1 MKRVNPLLSA
11 GAALLALCL
20 LLTVG
25 AYQLGAM
32 QRTNTPQTQPE
43 VMAANT
49 AAAEQTASAQEANS
63 NGPAPTLTLVGD
75 AEVNTDTGTPYVD
88 PGCTAQDAQGND
100 LTASVTT
107 EGSVPKDTPGDY
119 TIRYRVTDS
128 NGATATLQ
136 RVVHVA
142 AAPEVPTD
150 KVIYLTF
157 DDGPSCYT
165 QQLLDVLEK
174 YNVKATF
181 FTTHAFPE
189 YEDLIGKE
197 YEAGHSVAIHSY
209 THDYDKIYAST
220 DAYWEDLQA
229 QQDVIV
235 AQTGQET
242 KLVRF
247 PGGSSNT
254 VSDFTPGIMTALA
267 QQLHDKGYEYFDWN
281 VSSGD
286 AGETTSTDQVVE
298 NVISGIQNCSVSVVL
313 QHDSKDYS
321 VAAVERIIQWGQ
333 ENGYTFLP
341 LRLDSPNAHH
351 NINN

>member
-11 GAALLALCL
+11 GAALLVLCL

-25 AYQLGAM
+25 AYLLGTM
-32 QRTNTPQTQPE
+32 QHTDMPQSQRE

-49 AAAEQTASAQEANS
+49 SATEQTDSAQEENS
-63 NGPAPTLTLVGD
+63 NTPAPVLTLVGD
-75 AEVNTDTGTPYVD
+75 AEVNTDTNTPYVD

-100 LTASVTT
+100 LTASITT
-107 EGSVPKDTPGDY
+107 EGCVPSDTPGDY
-119 TIRYRVTDS
+119 TIRYRVADS
-128 NGATATLQ
+128 SGATATVQ
-136 RVVHVA
+136 RVVHVKKA
-142 AAPEVPTD
+142 EEIPTD
-150 KVIYLTF
+150 KVVYLTF
-157 DDGPSCYT
+157 DDGPSAYT
-165 QQLLDVLEK
+165 QQLLDVLAK

-189 YEDLIGKE
+189 YEDMLAKE
-197 YEAGHSVAIHSY
+197 YAAGHTVAIHSY
-209 THDYDKIYAST
+209 THDYNKIYAST

-229 QQDVIV
+229 MQDVIV

-254 VSDFTPGIMTALA
+254 VSDFNPGIMTTLA
-267 QQLHDKGYEYFDWN
+267 QQLHDNGYEYFDWN
-281 VSSGD
+281 VTSGD
-286 AGETTSTDQVVE
+286 AGDTTSTDEIVQ
-298 NVISGIQNCSVSVVL
+298 NVISGMQTYSVSVVL

-321 VAAVERIIQWGQ
+321 VAAVEQIIQWGQ

-341 LRLDSPNAHH
+341 LRSDSPTAHH